1 MKKLLSTTAMLL
13 PISVFAATG
22 TDTTEELVVSAT
34 RLPETKSSVLGTVD
48 VVTSEEIK
56 IRNLKNLSE
65 ILALLPGVQ
74 TSTYGGRGQ
83 SSSFYVRGGNAN
95 QVLVLLDGETYSTGK
110 ISNINT
116 NQIPA
121 NMIEKVEFIRGHR
134 ASVYGANAVLG
145 VINIITKPEYHTSQ
159 RAAYTYSSYATHDF
173 LTQNTIAITDKDVI
187 KLAGGVGSSKGF
199 NVHPVPGLN
208 DGAEHGYKQHNLQLA
223 YSHLFDN
230 NLEVRGDYKYI
241 YNKGDYDNSY
251 FMPEIDENE
260 NDKHLLSGGAN
271 YTDDFYSF
279 DFGVMYSH
287 DNDYNYPENTSKYGP
302 TSSAFKV
309 KSVNSHFTNEFT
321 VAEPWKVGFGVDY
334 DYSRLD
340 KDSNSY
346 GANFGESNISLI
358 NRAAYLYTKVDNE
371 FMLGELSGRLD
382 DNSTYGNEGTY
393 SIGLGGKLP
402 LDSLLSVRY
411 GTGFRAP
418 NMQELYFPYYGNKEL
433 KSEKSNNWEVS
444 LTNNNALGNVYVNAF
459 YNKFRNWIGSKPPM
473 YLYENLDKVTIKGLE
488 FGTDLSFLETH
499 HFIASASLTDTENRT
514 THKELD
520 GKAKQIYKA
529 RYHGSEKIAGH
540 TIDGFGEYRFTSK
553 RKFSNVPNQGGFGVV
568 NIGVGFSVL
577 NDMVRFGVGADNI
590 FDKKYEYIYG
600 YPTGGAIYSGTVE
613 IRNLF

>member
-1 MKKLLSTTAMLL
+1 M
-13 PISVFAATG
+13 
-22 TDTTEELVVSAT
+22 
-34 RLPETKSSVLGTVD
+34 
-48 VVTSEEIK
+48 
-56 IRNLKNLSE
+56 
-65 ILALLPGVQ
+65 
-74 TSTYGGRGQ
+74 
-83 SSSFYVRGGNAN
+83 
-95 QVLVLLDGETYSTGK
+95 
-110 ISNINT
+110 
-116 NQIPA
+116 
-121 NMIEKVEFIRGHR
+121 
-134 ASVYGANAVLG
+134 
-145 VINIITKPEYHTSQ
+145 
-159 RAAYTYSSYATHDF
+159 
-173 LTQNTIAITDKDVI
+173 
-187 KLAGGVGSSKGF
+187 
-199 NVHPVPGLN
+199 N

-411 GTGFRAP
+411 GTGFR
-418 NMQELYFPYYGNKEL
+418 NFI
-433 KSEKSNNWEVS
+433 S
-444 LTNNNALGNVYVNAF
+444 L
-459 YNKFRNWIGSKPPM
+459 I
-473 YLYENLDKVTIKGLE
+473 
-488 FGTDLSFLETH
+488 
-499 HFIASASLTDTENRT
+499 
-514 THKELD
+514 
-520 GKAKQIYKA
+520 
-529 RYHGSEKIAGH
+529 
-540 TIDGFGEYRFTSK
+540 
-553 RKFSNVPNQGGFGVV
+553 
-568 NIGVGFSVL
+568 
-577 NDMVRFGVGADNI
+577 MV
-590 FDKKYEYIYG
+590 
-600 YPTGGAIYSGTVE
+600 
-613 IRNLF
+613 IRS